1 MPRTEVVAVVAL
13 VRLTG
18 AFAEI
23 GVVAPRAGRPVL
35 MVSRHGEGD
44 VSIGTPALCVHCL
57 KVGQGATGILVVAEG
72 EHGVW
77 LDSSYK
83 FRRVV
88 HLARIRFFE
97 F

>member
-1 MPRTEVVAVVAL
+1 MPGTEVVAEIAL
-13 VRLTG
+13 VRLTS

-23 GVVAPRAGRPVL
+23 GVIAPGAGRPVL
-35 MVSRHGEGD
+35 MVSRHGKGD
-44 VSIGTPALCVHCL
+44 VAIGTPALCVHCL

-72 EHGVW
+72 EHGVR
-77 LDSSYK
+77 LDSPYK

-88 HLARIRFFE
+88 HGARIRFLE